1 MKALI
6 QILKSWLPLA
16 ATVTLLCG
24 IIYITV
30 QQTYRSNA
38 NDPQNQMAED
48 AVTSLR
54 TGADP
59 KTIVSSGT
67 MEISQSLKPY
77 LIVYDDQGN
86 PLASDG
92 FLNGKIPTLPNGVL
106 DYTRSHGGNAITW
119 QPRSGVRS
127 ALVILPFLGTT
138 KGCVVAG
145 RSLRMVEERESMLVS
160 HIGIGW
166 VVSMVLLL
174 ILAVLIQVTLKRSTS
189 ETSF

>member
-6 QILKSWLPLA
+6 HILKSWLPLA

-30 QQTYRSNA
+30 QQSYRSNA

-48 AVTSLR
+48 AVAALR

-59 KTIVSSGT
+59 GTLVSSGT
-67 MEISQSLKPY
+67 TEISQSLKPY
-77 LIVYDDQGN
+77 LIVYDDKGN

-92 FLNGKIPTLPNGVL
+92 LLNGKIPSLPNGVL
-106 DYTRSHGGNAITW
+106 DFTRSHGGNAVTW

-127 ALVILPFLGTT
+127 ALVILPFQGPI
-138 KGCVVAG
+138 KGFVVAG
-145 RSLRMVEERESMLVS
+145 RSLRLVEERESMLVS

-166 VVSMVLLL
+166 MVSLGLLL
-174 ILAVLIQVTLKRSTS
+174 ILAFLIQVTFKRSIR
-189 ETSF
+189 EINF